1 MSKQARDELLH
12 SFKYADKVIDKTII
26 ESMDR
31 ELDLYEIAQMTRAG
45 TAKCLGISNM
55 YGGLT
60 PGMNANVA
68 IYDLNPEDM
77 PKDPEM
83 IENAFSRAAYMVKDG
98 VVVVENG
105 DVIATTPRK
114 TIWTDAKYPLNE
126 LVERDIREKF
136 LKYYTVELE
145 NYMVFDDHVYNTV
158 PLEVESPAA

>member
-1 MSKQARDELLH
+1 
-12 SFKYADKVIDKTII
+12 
-26 ESMDR
+26 
-31 ELDLYEIAQMTRAG
+31 
-45 TAKCLGISNM
+45 
-55 YGGLT
+55 
-60 PGMNANVA
+60 
-68 IYDLNPEDM
+68 
-77 PKDPEM
+77 
-83 IENAFSRAAYMVKDG
+83 MVKDG